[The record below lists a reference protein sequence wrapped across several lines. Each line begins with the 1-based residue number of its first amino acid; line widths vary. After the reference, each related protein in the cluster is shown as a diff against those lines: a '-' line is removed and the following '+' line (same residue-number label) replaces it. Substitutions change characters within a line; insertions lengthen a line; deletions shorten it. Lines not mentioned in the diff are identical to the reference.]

1 MLTLVEPPPTSP
13 SLEAAQASAV
23 IAADPRGRPL
33 EWLLEGR
40 GFTALCVAS
49 DTLALVAAIVIA
61 AGGLGELLGGTH
73 TALVVLPPVAI
84 VLLAARGMYS
94 RRITTSAL
102 DAVAH
107 LAGAV
112 AIAGMA
118 VIVAEP
124 HIGSDA
130 AESHAAL
137 TAGVALG
144 GVLGGRVALASVQRR
159 ARSRGTAGTPALIVG
174 SGQVGTQIA
183 RRLLGDPRYGLRP
196 VGFVDDPRMPPVGA
210 PEARPLPVLGGCDE
224 LADLT
229 RRSGARHVI
238 FAFSG
243 AARDA
248 ELRPLVAD
256 CERSGVEVSIVPRM
270 YEAINQRV
278 SYERLGGLPLVGLH
292 PVDPRGWQFGVK
304 HTIDFTG
311 ALLGLVLLAPLL
323 ALIAALVRLDS
334 PGPILFRQR
343 RVGRDGQVFDLLK
356 FRSMQVELAPVTFVP
371 AGGRA
376 PGGVEG
382 SDRRTRI
389 GRFLRRTSLDELPQ
403 LANVLRGEMSL
414 VGPRPERPEF
424 VERFARDVHRYD
436 DRHRV
441 RSGVTGWA
449 QVHGYRGQTSL
460 ADRVEWDNYYIEHW
474 SVGMDLKIVL
484 LTFIVLFRPSEG

>member
-1 MLTLVEPPPTSP
+1 MLTLVEPPTTSP
-13 SLEAAQASAV
+13 RVEAAPPPVVLPMDA
-23 IAADPRGRPL
+23 RGRPL
-33 EWLLEGR
+33 EWVLEGR
-40 GFTALCVAS
+40 GFTALCLAS

-61 AGGLGELLGGTH
+61 AGGFDELLGGTQ
-73 TALVVLPPVAI
+73 TALVMLPPVAI

-94 RRITTSAL
+94 RRITSSAL
-102 DAVAH
+102 DAVAR
-107 LAGAV
+107 LAGAL
-112 AIAGMA
+112 AIAAMA
-118 VIVAEP
+118 VVVVEP
-124 HIGSDA
+124 HLASGASDSDPVLSA
-130 AESHAAL
+130 A
-137 TAGVALG
+137 VALG
-144 GVLGGRVALASVQRR
+144 CVVGGRVALVALQRR
-159 ARSRGTAGTPALIVG
+159 ARSRGSAGTPALIVG
-174 SGQVGTQIA
+174 SGRVGTQIA

-196 VGFVDDPRMPPVGA
+196 VGFVDDPGMPALGA
-210 PEARPLPVLGGCDE
+210 PEGCALPVLGGCDE
-224 LADLT
+224 LGELT

-248 ELRPLVAD
+248 ELRPLVSD
-256 CERSGVEVSIVPRM
+256 CERRGVDVSIVPRM

-278 SYERLGGLPLVGLH
+278 TYERLGGLPLVGLR

-304 HTIDFTG
+304 HAVDFTG
-311 ALLGLVLLAPLL
+311 ALVGLLLLAPLL
-323 ALIAALVRLDS
+323 AAIALIVRLDS

-343 RVGRDGQVFDLLK
+343 RVGRDGQAFDLLK
-356 FRSMQVELAPVTFVP
+356 FRSMQVALAPVTFVP

-403 LANVLRGEMSL
+403 LINVLRGEMSL

-474 SVGMDLKIVL
+474 SLGMDLKILL
-484 LTFIVLFRPSEG
+484 LTFVVPFRPSEG